1 MKIKPK
7 LNRMVVDMP
16 NANVAEDGSFSEM
29 VLKNSDG
36 SIQTIRFSPDAMMQF
51 VARVFEL
58 GLFQKIQRESRSG
71 LAEVQPLQVVTTM
84 AQQDLHHKVVI
95 LQFRL
100 QSGLP
105 VAFAIQP
112 SETEELYKQLG
123 KAIQKVKTPLK
134 TS

>member
-1 MKIKPK
+1 MKSAPNK
-7 LNRMVVDMP
+7 LVVEMP
-16 NANVAEDGSFSEM
+16 SANVAEDGSFSEM

-36 SIQTIRFSPDAMMQF
+36 SLQTIRFSPDTMMQF

-58 GLFQKIQRESRSG
+58 GVYQKMQRESKAG
-71 LAEVQPLQVVTTM
+71 LVGVQPLQAVTTM
-84 AQQDLHHKVVI
+84 AQQDIHHKAVI

-105 VAFAIQP
+105 VAFAVQLA
-112 SETEELYKQLG
+112 EAQELHRQLG
-123 KAIQKVKTPLK
+123 DAIYKMKRTIS

>member
-1 MKIKPK
+1 MKPDP
-7 LNRMVVDMP
+7 NRMVVDMP

-36 SIQTIRFSPDAMMQF
+36 STQTIRFSPDTMMQF

-58 GLFQKIQRESRSG
+58 GLFQKIQRESRAG
-71 LAEVQPLQVVTTM
+71 LVSVQPLPALTTM
-84 AQQDLHHKVVI
+84 AKEDIHHKAAI
-95 LQFRL
+95 LHFRL

-105 VAFAIQP
+105 VAFAVQLH
-112 SETEELYKQLG
+112 EAEELHKQLG
-123 KAIQKVKTPLK
+123 SAIDKMKRPIS